1 MRKIVLTFGLIA
13 GAILVSVMMLITI
26 PFHDEIGF
34 DMGLIV
40 GYTAMVLAFLMI
52 YFGVRSYRDN
62 VAGGQVSFGQAFKVG
77 ALIMLIATVCY
88 VATWE
93 VYYFQFAPDF
103 VDKWAAHTIGQAR
116 AAGATDAELAAKAQE
131 MAQFKTMYDNPL
143 INIAYTTLEPLPVGL
158 LFTLLTAW
166 GLSRKRK
173 GEGTPATQ
181 SA

>member
-13 GAILVSVMMLITI
+13 GAILVAVMLLVTI

-34 DMGLIV
+34 DTGLII

-52 YFGVRSYRDN
+52 YFGVRTYRDN
-62 VAGGQVSFGQAFKVG
+62 EAGGSVTFWGAFKVG
-77 ALIMLIATVCY
+77 ALIMLIATACY
-88 VATWE
+88 VVTWE

-103 VDKWAAHTIGQAR
+103 VDKWAASAIETAR
-116 AAGATDAELAAKAQE
+116 VAGATEAELAAKAQE
-131 MAQFKTMYDNPL
+131 MARFKVMYDNPL

-173 GEGTPATQ
+173 GMAAPTT
-181 SA
+181 